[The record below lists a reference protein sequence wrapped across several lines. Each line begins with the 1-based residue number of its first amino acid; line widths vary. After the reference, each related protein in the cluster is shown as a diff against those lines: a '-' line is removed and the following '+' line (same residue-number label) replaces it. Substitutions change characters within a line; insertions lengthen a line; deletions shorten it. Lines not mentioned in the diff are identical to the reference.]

1 MGLIWMVLSTIVSL
15 ICLYGYL
22 KVVYECVRKVRI
34 KKTISIPSKKT
45 SILNN
50 AAATASIGEKNVLD
64 IIEYKQ
70 APGPLPWPILGNLAL
85 LGRYAVPFQGFTE
98 LAKQFGN
105 VYSLTLGTTRCLIVN
120 NLDLIR
126 EVLNQNGKYFGGRPD
141 FLRFHVLFGGNRNN
155 CKFIILYI
163 NY

>member
-1 MGLIWMVLSTIVSL
+1 MEYFLVLLSTVVL
-15 ICLYGYL
+15 IISLYGYL
-22 KVVYECVRKVRI
+22 KVVYECVRKVRV
-34 KKTISIPSKKT
+34 KRADSLSSKKNRSGNSVIVSDIVDDNHT
-45 SILNN
+45 
-50 AAATASIGEKNVLD
+50 ATIVQIE
-64 IIEYKQ
+64 EYKQ

-98 LAKQFGN
+98 LAKQFGD

-141 FLRFHVLFGGNRNN
+141 FIRFHVLFGGDRNN
-155 CKFIILYI
+155 CKLYF
-163 NY
+163 